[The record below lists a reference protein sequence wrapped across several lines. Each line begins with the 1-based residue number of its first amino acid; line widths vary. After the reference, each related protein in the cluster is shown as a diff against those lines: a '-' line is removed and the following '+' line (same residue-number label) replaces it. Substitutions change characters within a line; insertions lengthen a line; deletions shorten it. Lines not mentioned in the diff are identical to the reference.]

1 MEDRTIVTKA
11 TRERENCLSSFVQ
24 VDICAVK
31 SNSSQPRLDRG
42 WRQKPKDA
50 RMSPN
55 GIAQACW
62 EDNTRG
68 QVSRPD
74 NWTTEQTT
82 SKSFVFMEVVFFLRL
97 RRRRI
102 AGRQPKLPRM
112 AADCNIES

>member
-1 MEDRTIVTKA
+1 MEERTIVTKA
-11 TRERENCLSSFVQ
+11 TRDRENCLSSFVQ
-24 VDICAVK
+24 LDICAVK

-55 GIAQACW
+55 GIVQACW
-62 EDNTRG
+62 EDTTRG
-68 QVSRPD
+68 QVRRPD

-102 AGRQPKLPRM
+102 AGRQPRLPRM
-112 AADCNIES
+112 AADCNIER